1 MDLGRERD
9 PGARGRPDR
18 MPAADGRFLG
28 AVQVADVGPYP
39 VGQVVDLMGPGSPQD
54 KMASMCDYMRCMR
67 YLISR
72 QWSILEDFDITGET
86 GELRYQA
93 RGNFGFTQSLTITEP
108 TSQRTAQITR
118 TPFTTRHQVIIDGQ
132 QVAEVRHQ
140 FLGWNNCTIDSA
152 SGQLVAQGNFLGWQY
167 TISQGE
173 RVVATLSKQGILPST
188 FEVDTADGQDDLF
201 LLCLVLAIEQIH
213 RERKRRRGAAS

>member
-1 MDLGRERD
+1 ML
-9 PGARGRPDR
+9 
-18 MPAADGRFLG
+18 
-28 AVQVADVGPYP
+28 Q
-39 VGQVVDLMGPGSPQD
+39 
-54 KMASMCDYMRCMR
+54 
-67 YLISR
+67 
-72 QWSILEDFDITGET
+72 DFDITGES
-86 GELRYQA
+86 GELRYQV

-108 TSQRTAQITR
+108 NGHRTAQITR
-118 TPFTTRHQVIIDGQ
+118 TPFTSRHQMIIDGR

-152 SGQLVAQGNFLGWQY
+152 SGPLVAQGNFLGWQY

-188 FEVDTADGQDDLF
+188 FEVDTADGQDDLY

-213 RERKRRRGAAS
+213 RERKQRRGAAS

>member
-1 MDLGRERD
+1 M
-9 PGARGRPDR
+9 RG
-18 MPAADGRFLG
+18 
-28 AVQVADVGPYP
+28 
-39 VGQVVDLMGPGSPQD
+39 
-54 KMASMCDYMRCMR
+54 MR

-72 QWSILEDFDITGET
+72 QWSVLQDFDISGES
-86 GELRYQA
+86 GDLRYQV
-93 RGNFGFTQSLTITEP
+93 RGNLGFTQSLTITEP
-108 TSQRTAQITR
+108 TGQRTAQITR
-118 TPFTTRHQVIIDGQ
+118 TPMTTWHQVTIDGQ

-152 SGQLVAQGNFLGWQY
+152 SGQFVAQGNFLGWQY

-173 RVVATLSKQGILPST
+173 RVVAALSKQGILPST

-213 RERKRRRGAAS
+213 RERKRR